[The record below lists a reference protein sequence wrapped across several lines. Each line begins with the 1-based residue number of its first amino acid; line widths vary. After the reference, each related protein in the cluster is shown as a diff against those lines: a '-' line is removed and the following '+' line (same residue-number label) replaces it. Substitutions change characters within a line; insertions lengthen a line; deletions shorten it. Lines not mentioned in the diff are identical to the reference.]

1 MQNSGDDRW
10 LTHYI
15 RIFRHIFT
23 DISLLKLALTHRSAG
38 TPNSDTLAWVGD
50 AALHIVVTE
59 QLAAVYGC
67 LAPGEMTVLR
77 SSLESR
83 EKFRECALEIG
94 LDKLMVIG
102 KSILVSNAKAT
113 DSMLAESFEAVL
125 GAVYIDGGI
134 EAVRKAYCSNFPLQD
149 DVYKRKRHLE
159 L

>member
-1 MQNSGDDRW
+1 
-10 LTHYI
+10 
-15 RIFRHIFT
+15 
-23 DISLLKLALTHRSAG
+23 
-38 TPNSDTLAWVGD
+38 VGD